1 MPKTSTAS
9 TSLCACSA
17 RRSINAYEASLQ
29 SAIGLA
35 GTRTSVVIKVFIVD
49 DSALVR
55 QVLTTCLSNHPGIEV
70 IGQAVDPLYAID
82 KMRRDWPDVLIL
94 DIEMPRMDGLTFLR
108 QIMSERPTPT
118 IICSTLTE
126 QGNHVAV
133 EALASGAVGV
143 FTKARLGLK
152 QSLEQMTRELI
163 QKIEEGARTR
173 PRTLPVVSRGALDS
187 MPATAP
193 GLLRTTDRVVALGCS
208 TGGTQALEFV
218 LRQLP
223 RDCPGIVIVQH
234 MPEKFTT
241 NFAQRLDN
249 LCEIEVREA
258 RHLDRVHDGMALLA
272 PGGLHMQLKRSGSH
286 YLVEVLDGPPV
297 NRHKPAVDVLFRSV
311 ARQAGANSMGIIMT
325 GMGDDGARGLLA
337 MRESG
342 AQTVAQDEASC
353 VIFGMPKEA
362 IRMGAAQQIEPL
374 ARMAKLIQQF
384 ASSAHHD

>member
-1 MPKTSTAS
+1 
-9 TSLCACSA
+9 
-17 RRSINAYEASLQ
+17 
-29 SAIGLA
+29 
-35 GTRTSVVIKVFIVD
+35 VIKVFIVD

-55 QVLTTCLSNHPGIEV
+55 QVLTLCLSRHPGIEV
-70 IGQAVDPLYAID
+70 IGQAADPLYAID

-126 QGNHVAV
+126 RGNTVAV
-133 EALASGAVGV
+133 EALAAGAVGV

-152 QSLEQMTRELI
+152 QSLEQMASELI
-163 QKIEEGARTR
+163 IKIEEGARTR
-173 PRTLPVVSRGALDS
+173 PRALPAVHRNALEAALD
-187 MPATAP
+187 AAP
-193 GLLRTTDRVVALGCS
+193 SLLRTTDRIVALGCS

-234 MPEKFTT
+234 MPEKFTAD
-241 NFAQRLDN
+241 FARRLN
-249 LCEIEVREA
+249 SLCEIEVREA
-258 RHLDRVHDGMALLA
+258 RHLDRVHGGLALLA
-272 PGGLHMQLKRSGSH
+272 PGGLHMQLKRSGAH
-286 YLVEVLDGPPV
+286 YLVEVLDGPAV

-311 ARQAGANSMGIIMT
+311 ARQAGPNSLGIIMT
-325 GMGDDGARGLLA
+325 GMGDDGARGLLV

-362 IRMGAAQQIEPL
+362 IRMGGAQQIEPL
-374 ARMAKLIQQF
+374 GRMPKLIQQF
-384 ASSAHHD
+384 A